1 MTFSDLK
8 TNNSKIA
15 DSFFSVSVGVGVVN
29 SEPLLFHKR
38 I

>member
-15 DSFFSVSVGVGVVN
+15 DSFFGVGVVN
-29 SEPLLFHKR
+29 SEKLLFHKR